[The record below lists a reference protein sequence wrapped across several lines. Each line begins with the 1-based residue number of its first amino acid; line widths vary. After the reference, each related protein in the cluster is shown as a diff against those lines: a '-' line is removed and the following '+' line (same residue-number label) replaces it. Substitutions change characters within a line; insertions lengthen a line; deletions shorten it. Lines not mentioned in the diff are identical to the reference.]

1 MMTLLL
7 LVTQT
12 DVRTYTYHMIDA
24 LLKSVCSA
32 DLDLFAQFDGQTIIL
47 KSVIL

>member
-1 MMTLLL
+1 MMTLL

-24 LLKSVCSA
+24 LLKSVCSV